1 MEWLIAYAVL
11 ALLTSLI
18 YFRYSE
24 HRSLWLPLLISTVW
38 PLFWLLVAL
47 GCYRRYRAQRAL
59 KAVLRALYRARC
71 TPTARFDA

>member
-24 HRSLWLPLLISTVW
+24 HRSLWLPLLIGAVW

-47 GCYRRYRAQRAL
+47 GCYHIYRARCAL

>member
-18 YFRYSE
+18 YFRLSE
-24 HRSLWLPLLISTVW
+24 DRSLWLPLLTGAVW

-47 GCYRRYRAQRAL
+47 ICYRRYQEQKAL
-59 KAVLRALYRARC
+59 KAVLRALYRAR
-71 TPTARFDA
+71 FDA